1 MHLENPVE
9 HGDIDT
15 NYDYLSK
22 PSNLWKICS
31 NCIKQKQLFPSLS
44 KLLSLYNF

>member
-22 PSNLWKICS
+22 TKQSLENL
-31 NCIKQKQLFPSLS
+31 QQLYQTKTIVPKFV